1 MRVLLIFK
9 FSLENDTFPLE
20 RIVKDVDMAPMR
32 GSSFGNGYCYCR
44 RLRHLQGWLEMIFH
58 FSPFLTMKFDAW
70 FRVALLSFWALG
82 QVSSHV
88 LETKWAIKVWNK
100 ILKLILNLNYFFLSR
115 QLTRQS
121 KIFGF
126 MYPTEKKIPDGVFV
140 IFRFQFWQLFFTHI

>member
-1 MRVLLIFK
+1 M
-9 FSLENDTFPLE
+9 ENDTFPLE

-88 LETKWAIKVWNK
+88 FETKWALKVWNK
-100 ILKLILNLNYFFLSR
+100 ILKLILILNYFFLSR

-126 MYPTEKKIPDGVFV
+126 MYPTEKKSRW
-140 IFRFQFWQLFFTHI
+140 RFFNFSISILATFFHPNIMSDMF